1 MITYQ
6 NDSKGP
12 FSISKL
18 NGRMVTVGYHKFYPG
33 EINDTKLQ
41 APKGVSTFS
50 PSHRHNLRHN
60 AGPEFANRDFFEER
74 APWIDDFTYYALQ
87 PFYSNFYIRH
97 FQFIS
102 NISLYLETWPSLNP
116 RKVPNRQILMFTS
129 KLRVMLHGQSYL
141 AQLVSVNFI

>member
-1 MITYQ
+1 MIQ
-6 NDSKGP
+6 KGH
-12 FSISKL
+12 FSITKL

-74 APWIDDFTYYALQ
+74 APWIDVFTYYALQ
-87 PFYSNFYIRH
+87 QFYSNFIPIEIRP
-97 FQFIS
+97 
-102 NISLYLETWPSLNP
+102 ERMGAPKCRVPSLP
-116 RKVPNRQILMFTS
+116 PTKWYGDTYKMGAPMGVAAYKMVAPGYPTCPPTSSIL
-129 KLRVMLHGQSYL
+129 G
-141 AQLVSVNFI
+141 